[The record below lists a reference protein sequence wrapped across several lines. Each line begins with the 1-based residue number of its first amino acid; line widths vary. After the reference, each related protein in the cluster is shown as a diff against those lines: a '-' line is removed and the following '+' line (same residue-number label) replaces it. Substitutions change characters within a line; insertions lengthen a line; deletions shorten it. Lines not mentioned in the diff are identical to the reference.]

1 MMYSWP
7 MLHAKTMFDPKSEQ
21 QYMKAQCM
29 KLMNQIIAIA
39 SLMRISFWCSQL
51 ETQSAF
57 KSGLTNVLLPNVWED
72 ADITAKIGN
81 HN

>member
-29 KLMNQIIAIA
+29 KLMNQIIAICKSHA
-39 SLMRISFWCSQL
+39 DLILMLAIRDTICL
-51 ETQSAF
+51 
-57 KSGLTNVLLPNVWED
+57 
-72 ADITAKIGN
+72 
-81 HN
+81 